1 MIIGDYIVYSIYISW
16 GINGLV
22 IGSVSVGEIYG
33 NLCHLYYMKL
43 RWKFACLRPK
53 MPKQKREKKLSGVQL
68 AEQRDKWSN
77 PVSNVRALV
86 NNQDD
91 VLKSITEESV
101 SDKSASDSSSCVD
114 YQKDGISN
122 LKIPVAKASTA
133 IITEYTRK
141 LD

>member
-1 MIIGDYIVYSIYISW
+1 M
-16 GINGLV
+16 
-22 IGSVSVGEIYG
+22 
-33 NLCHLYYMKL
+33 
-43 RWKFACLRPK
+43 
-53 MPKQKREKKLSGVQL
+53 